1 MSFCTNFS
9 CNFHSLLFSICTWI
23 KIKTSLISGYQ
34 KRSVAWYGLLVTLS
48 LWTSGRT
55 RHAKVTEF
63 GKNWKT
69 KCNMFGCCVITEGIL
84 RWCHYLFCLYLR
96 WIPGDF
102 KKVSDIC
109 NTSKWVFS
117 FFWLSMRIVEQE
129 PSKNFL
135 KF

>member
-69 KCNMFGCCVITEGIL
+69 KCNVFGCCVITEEIL
-84 RWCHYLFCLYLR
+84 RWCHICFVSTWGEFQGILR
-96 WIPGDF
+96 KFQTSATPRNDF
-102 KKVSDIC
+102 FFLVKYAYC
-109 NTSKWVFS
+109 WARTFQEFS
-117 FFWLSMRIVEQE
+117 
-129 PSKNFL
+129 
-135 KF
+135 